1 MGATMTE
8 TGNTEMGADMPRG
21 AGSPWRRFAA
31 RRRWVVAMA
40 IIAAVIAG
48 SLAFWLVGGPGR
60 ALAVSGSETTTV
72 RHGEVWLHGQIMQD
86 TCDQSETPIAIG
98 DVGCSITVNGYDV
111 SIVPG
116 NIRLSG
122 TPGTAIGLDASTDQT
137 GRHADIYAQL
147 TGPHSATILTAPKYY
162 SRISG

>member
-1 MGATMTE
+1 
-8 TGNTEMGADMPRG
+8 
-21 AGSPWRRFAA
+21 
-31 RRRWVVAMA
+31 
-40 IIAAVIAG
+40 
-48 SLAFWLVGGPGR
+48 
-60 ALAVSGSETTTV
+60 
-72 RHGEVWLHGQIMQD
+72 MQD

-98 DVGCSITVNGYDV
+98 DVGCSIIVNGYDV

-116 NIRLSG
+116 NIQLSG

-137 GRHADIYAQL
+137 GRHADVYAQL